1 MTYLLRRWILSL
13 CVAIPF
19 SGVAQ
24 AQEDSTPGQQQESP
38 PTVSEGTA
46 DDLLEV
52 MQEEIRL
59 RDELATKIRDEVP
72 ESQLEALRGELDRL
86 ETRRRALAQ
95 SEESVE
101 RGGVN
106 GEAAT
111 DGAAGSSGGAE
122 PPPHWWRFI
131 DTYWGSY
138 RLPLSAVVI
147 AIFLRLAAGWS
158 VRRWLAKIRAGL
170 LKRESADDPRWR
182 QAEDCILFA
191 TSLAILVGLL
201 AVIAIE
207 AGLLS
212 GATVAILLA
221 LGLAVLW
228 ILRRLAE
235 DAIGG
240 LTLLSAGS
248 YQVGDMVDLAD
259 RSGVVE
265 TSSLFATTLR
275 DTDGSVHFV
284 PHRLVR
290 GVQNSTYD
298 WARAVVEVAVKPDE
312 DLDRIM
318 NLLLEVA
325 RDVAQSPSFDEVI
338 LEEPRML
345 GIESIGASQI
355 VIRFFLKTAPRKRNM
370 VKREVQRRVSQ
381 RFRELGI
388 EVPLPAQTL
397 HHKIEKPSSEHGAKD

>member
-1 MTYLLRRWILSL
+1 MTFLLRTLVLSL

-19 SGVAQ
+19 GGVVR
-24 AQEDSTPGQQQESP
+24 AQEDSTSGEEQEASS
-38 PTVSEGTA
+38 TVSEETA

-59 RDELATKIRDEVP
+59 REELAAKTRDGVP
-72 ESQLEALRGELDRL
+72 ASQLEALRGELDRL
-86 ETRRRALAQ
+86 EKRRRALAP
-95 SEESVE
+95 SDDSVE

-106 GEAAT
+106 GEVGT
-111 DGAAGSSGGAE
+111 DPAAGSSGGAE
-122 PPPHWWRFI
+122 PPPHSWRFV
-131 DTYWGSY
+131 DTYRGSY
-138 RLPLSAVVI
+138 RLPLSAVLI

-191 TSLAILVGLL
+191 SSLAILGGLL
-201 AVIAIE
+201 AVLGIE

-228 ILRRLAE
+228 TFRRVAE

-240 LTLLSAGS
+240 LTLLFAGS

-275 DTDGSVHFV
+275 DMDGSVHFV

-290 GVQNSTYD
+290 SVQNSTYD

-312 DLDRIM
+312 DLDRILS
-318 NLLLEVA
+318 LLLEVA
-325 RDVAQSPSFDEVI
+325 GEVAQSPAFAAMI
-338 LEEPRML
+338 LEAPMML
-345 GIESIGASQI
+345 GIESCGASQI

-370 VKREVQRRVSQ
+370 VKREVQRRVIQ

-388 EVPLPAQTL
+388 EIPLPAQAL
-397 HHKIEKPSSEHGAKD
+397 HHKIEKPSNGRGAAE